1 MFSDNEDVLRSPAT
15 DRRDKCGFMWELEPT
30 QEPGAAVSR
39 RASLGANKRRGPQT
53 CAQRGPPTTYT
64 DSGALA
70 HPQAL
75 ITATT
80 CLHFER
86 RVVTPSRNCFNKYC
100 KHGKYFIL
108 PPLFY
113 TGLSLPYNII
123 MVDVFKLLTKPV
135 LLPDD

>member
-15 DRRDKCGFMWELEPT
+15 DRRDKRGFMWELEPT

-39 RASLGANKRRGPQT
+39 RASLGANKRRVPQT

-80 CLHFER
+80 CLPLRALR
-86 RVVTPSRNCFNKYC
+86 RVLTPSRNCFNNYR
-100 KHGKYFIL
+100 KHGKYYIL

-113 TGLSLPYNII
+113 TGLSLPYLI
-123 MVDVFKLLTKPV
+123 MVDVLKLFYLNNDV
-135 LLPDD
+135 I

>member
-15 DRRDKCGFMWELEPT
+15 DRRDKRGFMWELEPT

-39 RASLGANKRRGPQT
+39 RASLVANKRRGPQT

-80 CLHFER
+80 SS
-86 RVVTPSRNCFNKYC
+86 VVTPSRNCFNKYR
-100 KHGKYFIL
+100 KYGKYFIL
-108 PPLFY
+108 DYHRFY
-113 TGLSLPYNII
+113 TGLSLPYLI